1 VETFVRGEPS
11 AIERLFLALDGLPAD
26 SVDRLW
32 RLIGVLEPEELSG
45 ALTALAKLPP
55 PAVRRLVA
63 VADSAAMR
71 KLLGL
76 G

>member
-1 VETFVRGEPS
+1 MRGDPA
-11 AIERLFLALDGLPAD
+11 AIERLFLALEGLDAR
-26 SVDRLW
+26 SVDSLW
-32 RLIGVLEPEELSG
+32 RLVGTLEPKELSG

-55 PAVRRLVA
+55 AAVRRLVA